1 MSTTKKKAVVMP
13 SMMKT
18 ITEVIQVSLRLGQV
32 ILRAS
37 SRTCRKNRAGL
48 TRRLGAGLSWGAM
61 TAAEAWAWGFLPCPN
76 FPPRVVSGVLFLAL
90 SFVVAFKYVSGT
102 RVGLP
107 AAAPLI
113 DSGRSGGT
121 RTPGPRFWRPMLYQL
136 SYTPS
141 GKRQRA
147 GERGAL
153 RRARPSPEP
162 SALAMPGKG
171 SKHAKTAVMSQARQG
186 LAPRF
191 SPWRRSPAHCRRGPA
206 HGNPPRP
213 GGGAAAPGRARR
225 RGGRARR
232 AAPRRREPRAGARSA
247 RPPPRPW
254 RRTADWPRSAG
265 AAAPGH
271 ATPGRRTAAGRA
283 ASRRRTPAAL

>member
-76 FPPRVVSGVLFLAL
+76 FPPRAEPGALFLAMT
-90 SFVVAFKYVSGT
+90 FVVAFKYVSGT
-102 RVGLP
+102 RAGLP

-113 DSGRSGGT
+113 DSGSSGGT

-171 SKHAKTAVMSQARQG
+171 SKHAKAAVMSQARQG
-186 LAPRF
+186 LRPRF
-191 SPWRRSPAHCRRGPA
+191 SPWRRSPAHCHRGPA

-213 GGGAAAPGRARR
+213 RGDASAPGRSEHH
-225 RGGRARR
+225 GK
-232 AAPRRREPRAGARSA
+232 
-247 RPPPRPW
+247 
-254 RRTADWPRSAG
+254 RTQQT
-265 AAAPGH
+265 
-271 ATPGRRTAAGRA
+271 TPQQQKPQTK
-283 ASRRRTPAAL
+283 TQ